1 MQTITVYYQT
11 DARGKPTGRGRVEL
25 RPELQAMAVYEQMT
39 SKAIAA
45 LTAAK
50 RARLPIEINPRRW
63 GLKLIVEME
72 MNGSGAEVYV
82 TKDIVIA
89 CRCFDDVTLTSLA
102 ATALL
107 AVNDLAKQHFPKLV
121 D

>member
-11 DARGKPTGRGRVEL
+11 DERGKPTGQGRVEL
-25 RPELQAMAVYEQMT
+25 RPCLQAMAVYEQMT
-39 SKAIAA
+39 TKALAA

-50 RARLPIEINPRRW
+50 QARLPIEINPHRR
-63 GLKLIVEME
+63 GLKLIVEM
-72 MNGSGAEVYV
+72 NGRGAEVYV